1 MILMLKTNQ
10 MVLKCF
16 YGNTNMIDM
25 IDIVNDPSSWS

>member
-16 YGNTNMIDM
+16 YGNTNMID
-25 IDIVNDPSSWS
+25 IVNDPSSWS